1 MSETEP
7 VYNSPITVADRFA
20 GQLLR
25 AAVDALNAQ
34 RVPWS
39 ITPQVQQEQTLA
51 ALKARFAEVI
61 ITQMRAV
68 SAADMPHAEV
78 LLQNIAAK
86 GDSVKITVTVSE
98 RKVLHELIDFLG
110 RKTTLVLADLEVY
123 TAGMESFVAK
133 ADQAPLDFGD
143 TA

>member
-7 VYNSPITVADRFA
+7 VHNSPISVADRFA

-25 AAVDALNAQ
+25 HAVDALIAQ

-39 ITPQVQQEQTLA
+39 ITPEQQQEQTLER
-51 ALKARFAEVI
+51 LKAGFAEVI
-61 ITQMRAV
+61 LTQMRAV
-68 SAADMPHAEV
+68 SAAGLAHAEV
-78 LLQNIAAK
+78 VLQNIAAK

-98 RKVLHELIDFLG
+98 RRVLHELIDFLG

-133 ADQAPLDFGD
+133 ADQAPLPFGD
-143 TA
+143 DA